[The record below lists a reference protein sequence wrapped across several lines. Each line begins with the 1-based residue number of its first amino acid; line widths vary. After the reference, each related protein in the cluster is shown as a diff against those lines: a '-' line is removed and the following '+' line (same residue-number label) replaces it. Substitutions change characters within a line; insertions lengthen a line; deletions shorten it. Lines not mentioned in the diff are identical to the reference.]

1 VSRLWIARHAEALP
15 DQSALTEAGR
25 RQAALLGERLAGV
38 PITRISHSP
47 LPRAV
52 ETASIVAERLPG
64 VPVQAAPEL
73 DDTDPD
79 LEPAAAAAMVARF
92 ARPAADE
99 LVITHNFQV
108 AWFVRD
114 ALSAPADRWIGLNQC
129 NAGLTVLGYRDGRP
143 PSLMVFNDV
152 SHLPAELRWTGFPA
166 ELRL

>member
-1 VSRLWIARHAEALP
+1 MSRLWVVRHAEAVP
-15 DQSALTEAGR
+15 DESALSEVGR
-25 RQAALLGERLAGV
+25 RQAALLGERLAGE

-47 LPRAV
+47 LPRAA
-52 ETASIVAERLPG
+52 ETASIAARRLPG
-64 VPVQAAPEL
+64 VPVQAASEL
-73 DDTDPD
+73 ADADPD
-79 LEPAAAAAMVARF
+79 ADPAGAAAMVARF

-99 LVITHNFQV
+99 VVVTHNFQV

-129 NAGLTVLGYRDGRP
+129 NAGVTVLGYRDGRP
-143 PSLMVFNDV
+143 PSLLVFNDV